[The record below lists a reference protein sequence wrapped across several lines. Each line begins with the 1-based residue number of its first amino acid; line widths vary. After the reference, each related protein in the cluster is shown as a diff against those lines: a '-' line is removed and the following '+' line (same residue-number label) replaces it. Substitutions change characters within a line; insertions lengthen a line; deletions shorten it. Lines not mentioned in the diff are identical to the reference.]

1 MGDNIAFT
9 PPLIISEED
18 IDLILAKFG
27 KALDETA
34 AWVEAQKLRA
44 VA

>member
-18 IDLILAKFG
+18 IDLMLAKFG
-27 KALDETA
+27 KALDETMT
-34 AWVEAQKLRA
+34 WVEMNKLRA
-44 VA
+44 AA